1 MNARTPATLDA
12 LRETVIDDCWN
23 RIGMRGDA
31 SCPKLE
37 RHVHCRN
44 CPVHDQA
51 ASRVLDRVEARTSIE
66 QTGAALAGVARGDAE
81 TDTPSCL
88 VFRVG
93 GEWLGLPTAVC
104 TQVAQLRPVHSL
116 PHRRNRAVLGVVN
129 VRGRLLVCASLAR
142 LFGIEDGGAKAAS
155 NSPGSPGSP
164 GSPSSQAIDAR
175 ELSRLLVIQST
186 QGQGR
191 DHPGNGDHEGPI
203 AFPVDAVDGVH
214 RFSRAQLQ
222 PVPATLAQR
231 LSSHA
236 HAVAAFKDATVG
248 LLDAERLI
256 DSLNRSLT

>member
-1 MNARTPATLDA
+1 MNSRTPATFDA
-12 LRETVIDDCWN
+12 MRAADIDDCWN
-23 RIGMRGDA
+23 RIGVRGDM

-37 RHVHCRN
+37 RYVHCRN
-44 CPVHDQA
+44 CPVHDEA

-66 QTGAALAGVARGDAE
+66 RTDGASANIGHGGDEA
-81 TDTPSCL
+81 DTLSCL

-93 GEWLGLPTAVC
+93 SEWLGLPTDFCA
-104 TQVAQLRPVHSL
+104 QVAQLRPVHSL
-116 PHRRNRAVLGVVN
+116 PHRRHRAVLGVVN
-129 VRGRLLVCASLAR
+129 VRGRLIVCASLGK
-142 LFGIEDGGAKAAS
+142 LFGIDAGEGGVKAAS
-155 NSPGSPGSP
+155 GT
-164 GSPSSQAIDAR
+164 QAIDAR
-175 ELSRLLVIQST
+175 ELGRLLVIQRASS
-186 QGQGR
+186 GA
-191 DHPGNGDHEGPI
+191 DHHGNGEHEGPI
-203 AFPVDAVDGVH
+203 AFPVDAVDGVQ